1 MIDPDEDAQ
10 PVVSHHLEK
19 EVETPGTVGG
29 RFQKPGLH
37 CGHDGADGSILIV
50 PGGIRRH
57 AQERVDDRRHPQT
70 PAQHSQGLFHHA
82 DDAVAGEQPFQRSQA
97 ALQKRVE
104 QDDVDA
110 EERRRQRPVDNA
122 RERLVVEEAH
132 RTGRSS
138 QIDGAPLAE
147 ERVDDIVLHRHAGLG
162 IEQRSILEKFC
173 HKYLDLG
180 GVHIPG
186 ESAAGASSQNRAQRV
201 QPPGLQMAA
210 VFSPDPQQI
219 AEQVDS
225 GVGRNAHDCSEQETP
240 EAGCGRK
247 AYQHRQR
254 NPHAYHRAARHSRP
268 VAVVAPYTPVKG
280 LASVKAFDNGLEKG
294 KRQGAKQGR
303 AGDGAE
309 R

>member
-1 MIDPDEDAQ
+1 
-10 PVVSHHLEK
+10 
-19 EVETPGTVGG
+19 
-29 RFQKPGLH
+29 
-37 CGHDGADGSILIV
+37 
-50 PGGIRRH
+50 
-57 AQERVDDRRHPQT
+57 
-70 PAQHSQGLFHHA
+70 
-82 DDAVAGEQPFQRSQA
+82 
-97 ALQKRVE
+97 
-104 QDDVDA
+104 
-110 EERRRQRPVDNA
+110 
-122 RERLVVEEAH
+122 
-132 RTGRSS
+132 
-138 QIDGAPLAE
+138 
-147 ERVDDIVLHRHAGLG
+147 
-162 IEQRSILEKFC
+162 
-173 HKYLDLG
+173 
-180 GVHIPG
+180 
-186 ESAAGASSQNRAQRV
+186 
-201 QPPGLQMAA
+201 MAA

-280 LASVKAFDNGLEKG
+280 LASVKAFDNCLEKG